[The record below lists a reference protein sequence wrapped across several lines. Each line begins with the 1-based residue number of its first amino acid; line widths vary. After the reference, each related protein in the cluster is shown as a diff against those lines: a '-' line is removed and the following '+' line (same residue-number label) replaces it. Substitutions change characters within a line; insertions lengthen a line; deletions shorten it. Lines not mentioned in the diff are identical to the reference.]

1 MIFSGCQAIYAVMVT
16 TPEQRLSEPVLA
28 EAVALYYTEQR
39 MIPAGIHMEAVS
51 QLAGKMAMG
60 IKKMVI
66 KFRRTWKESPDQSK
80 LKGLTELKARLKKTL
95 SEENLTSPRS
105 ATAEEVETVTKAVP
119 PVRPEVAVAVQS
131 AGVDWQA
138 AAAKLRA
145 FKEKQS
151 KQQTEKRPVA
161 TPARSAKHLLP
172 AHVVDTLKLPSEAV
186 QPFAITGKHK
196 DDIAEENEE
205 DEGKAPK
212 KKKKNLT
219 CKAGIRWKEKKT
231 EKKNAITAEDEAAL
245 AVPKISPEKAAG
257 ASDDGTLQYQPGTF
271 NQARTAWIRKYRAET
286 GKTFKEA
293 SAKWLICDERMSYLA
308 TVPPSE
314 LKKRRFS

>member
-212 KKKKNLT
+212 NKKKNLT
-219 CKAGIRWKEKKT
+219 CKAGIRWKEKKPRRRMPSLQKMRQLWMCLRFHLRRPQAQAMMGPCST
-231 EKKNAITAEDEAAL
+231 SRVPSTKLVLLGSESTGQKL
-245 AVPKISPEKAAG
+245 A
-257 ASDDGTLQYQPGTF
+257 
-271 NQARTAWIRKYRAET
+271 R
-286 GKTFKEA
+286 
-293 SAKWLICDERMSYLA
+293 
-308 TVPPSE
+308 PS
-314 LKKRRFS
+314 KKRAPNG